1 MPLALSQ
8 TDIDQLETYKDLGV
22 AGLTDYYGLLES
34 EEYEYA
40 TLALGV
46 VTGTGSFGAAAR
58 KFAENV
64 GAITGEKPSMSSGD
78 WNAIAVG
85 LMERDFAA
93 RQTMFNNGQPIVDI
107 TFQTI
112 KTYHSDVFDING
124 LPPEAWTMFAPTEV
138 GSPSEGEQE
147 AIWDDVLALGTGST
161 AQQFIAAAGF
171 GLITLF
177 NGVLDFMFMDADEQL
192 AALWT
197 EAVFFGPDR
206 DNPTGA
212 IKEFLG
218 GTAEIEPYDIA
229 HPDGW

>member
-46 VTGTGSFGAAAR
+46 VTGTGTGAAAR

-64 GAITGEKPSMSSGD
+64 GAITGGKPSMSSGD

-93 RQTMFNNGQPIVDI
+93 KQTC
-107 TFQTI
+107 
-112 KTYHSDVFDING
+112 
-124 LPPEAWTMFAPTEV
+124 LTMDSLSWISLSKP
-138 GSPSEGEQE
+138 
-147 AIWDDVLALGTGST
+147 
-161 AQQFIAAAGF
+161 
-171 GLITLF
+171 
-177 NGVLDFMFMDADEQL
+177 
-192 AALWT
+192 
-197 EAVFFGPDR
+197 
-206 DNPTGA
+206 
-212 IKEFLG
+212 
-218 GTAEIEPYDIA
+218 
-229 HPDGW
+229 